1 MAKECRKGVYT
12 LYEIG
17 EKAYKTYPGRFKNL
31 DSAYAS
37 ARTYAREC
45 SVGDINGKG
54 KYKQIAAVD
63 AAKIWARFEET
74 SGKKKPQSSGP
85 KQGDLFSLLGEP
97 VTITEKDAAETLKTI
112 KKNFDGPLL
121 LRAEETAPELKRA
134 AEGLDAL
141 RLALKNAAA
150 VLEDLAGVLDQ
161 LAKGAN

>member
-17 EKAYKTYPGRFKNL
+17 EKAYKTYPGRFKNIN
-31 DSAYAS
+31 SAYAS

-63 AAKIWARFEET
+63 AAKIWVRFEET

-97 VTITEKDAAETLKTI
+97 AAIAEKDAAKALETI

-121 LRAEETAPELKRA
+121 LKAEETEPELK

-161 LAKGAN
+161 LAKGVK